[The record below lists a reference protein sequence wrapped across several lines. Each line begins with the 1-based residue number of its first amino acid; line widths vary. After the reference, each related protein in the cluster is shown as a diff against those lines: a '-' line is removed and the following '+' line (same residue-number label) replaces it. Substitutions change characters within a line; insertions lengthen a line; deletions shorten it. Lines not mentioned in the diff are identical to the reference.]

1 MKQSDGSNRISHTL
15 LHKAMPLEKRCES
28 GSLKTPILII

>member
-1 MKQSDGSNRISHTL
+1 MKQSDDSNRISHTL
-15 LHKAMPLEKRCES
+15 LHKAMPMATQCES